1 MKRKIAIEIEKEIE
15 EYWLFRGVY
24 DDGVQKRVIAE
35 KEFDKLPTTREIAMF
50 LEESKA
56 TFVSIE
62 HNFRFPDPE
71 SELPF
76 E

>member
-15 EYWLFRGVY
+15 EYWLLRGVY
-24 DDGVQKRVIAE
+24 DDGVQKKVISE
-35 KEFDKLPTTREIAMF
+35 KEFDKLPTTREIVMF

-56 TFVSIE
+56 TSVSIE

-71 SELPF
+71 SELPL

>member
-15 EYWLFRGVY
+15 EYWLLRGIY
-24 DDGVQKRVIAE
+24 DNGVQKKVISE
-35 KEFDKLPTTREIAMF
+35 KEFDKLPTTREITMF

-62 HNFRFPDPE
+62 HNFRFLDPE